1 VNGASESD
9 WQRLQ
14 RVVAGRVLRPG
25 QPGFR
30 SASVPFNKRFATTIP
45 GGVVSVANV
54 ADVPRVIEWAQE
66 VGVDVVARSGG
77 HSYGGYSV
85 GTGLVIDLSALN
97 TVSADG
103 STGLV
108 TAAGGARTDDVY
120 AAIQPHEM
128 AFPLGNGASVG
139 VGGLT
144 LGGGSAAVSR
154 KFGLTADT
162 LVRTEIVTA
171 DGRLRRCDAQENT
184 ALYWACCGGG
194 GGNFGINVSFTFQAH
209 PVADVSTCLLLW
221 DRADAPKVLSVLQ
234 EIARQAPDEFSV
246 RLGVST
252 TGGSDTVVSAV
263 GHHLGP
269 ASELRELLEP
279 VLAVAR
285 PVREDIADR
294 TFWQA
299 KDYLLHETSA
309 GAFAVRTNF
318 ATEPL
323 PDEAIATM
331 LSWIERWPG
340 SDNPDG
346 GGFAMFA
353 WGGAINRVAPTD
365 TAFVHRDA
373 QYLVAVDTSW
383 AEYDVPAVADANLRW
398 LAGLREALAPYVS
411 GAAYQNFIDPDLPDW
426 RTAYYGVNYPR
437 LVEIK
442 RQVDPNGFFTFG
454 QGIGPSSRPT

>member
-1 VNGASESD
+1 V
-9 WQRLQ
+9 
-14 RVVAGRVLRPG
+14 
-25 QPGFR
+25 
-30 SASVPFNKRFATTIP
+30 
-45 GGVVSVANV
+45 
-54 ADVPRVIEWAQE
+54 
-66 VGVDVVARSGG
+66 
-77 HSYGGYSV
+77 
-85 GTGLVIDLSALN
+85 VIDLSALN

-108 TAAGGARTDDVY
+108 TAAGGARTADVH

-144 LGGGSAAVSR
+144 LGGGSAAISR
-154 KFGLTADT
+154 KFGLTVDA
-162 LVRTEIVTA
+162 LVRTELVTA
-171 DGRLRRCDAQENT
+171 DGRLLTCDAQEN
-184 ALYWACCGGG
+184 ADLYWACRGGG
-194 GGNFGINVSFTFQAH
+194 GGNFGINVSFAFQAH

-221 DRADAPKVLSVLQ
+221 DRADAPKVLSALQ
-234 EIARQAPDEFSV
+234 EVVRRAPDEFSV
-246 RLGVST
+246 RVGVST
-252 TGGSDTVVSAV
+252 TGGSSTVVSALA
-263 GHHLGP
+263 HHLGP
-269 ASELRELLEP
+269 ASEVREILDP

-299 KDYLLHETSA
+299 QDYLSHETSA

-323 PDEAIATM
+323 PDEAIATV
-331 LSWIERWPG
+331 LAWIDRWPG

-353 WGGAINRVAPTD
+353 WGGAINRVAPTA
-365 TAFVHRDA
+365 TAFAHRDA
-373 QYLVAVDTSW
+373 QYLIALDSSW
-383 AEYDVPAVADANLRW
+383 TEQDEPAVVDANLRW
-398 LAGLREALAPYVS
+398 LAGLREQLAPYVS

-442 RQVDPNGFFTFG
+442 RRVDPNGLFAFA
-454 QGIGPSSRPT
+454 QGIGSSSWPTERGSTS

>member
-1 VNGASESD
+1 MSGASESD
-9 WQRLQ
+9 WQRLE
-14 RVVAGRVLRPG
+14 RMVAGRVLRPG

-30 SASVPFNKRFATTIP
+30 SASVPFNKRFARTTP
-45 GGVVSVANV
+45 GGVVSVTSV
-54 ADVPRVIEWAQE
+54 ADVSRAIEWAHE

-85 GTGLVIDLSALN
+85 CTGLVIDLSALN
-97 TVSADG
+97 TVSANG

-108 TAAGGARTDDVY
+108 TAAGGARTGEVY

-171 DGRLRRCDAQENT
+171 DGRLRSCDAQENT
-184 ALYWACCGGG
+184 DLYWACRGGG
-194 GGNFGINVSFTFQAH
+194 GGNFGINVSFTFQAR

-221 DRADAPKVLSVLQ
+221 DRDDAPKVLSVLQ
-234 EIARQAPDEFSV
+234 EIARQAPEEFSV
-246 RLGVST
+246 RLGVA
-252 TGGSDTVVSAV
+252 TGGSGPTSGSGAVVSAV
-263 GHHLGP
+263 GLHLGP
-269 ASELRELLEP
+269 ASELREILEP

-285 PVREDIADR
+285 PVREDVAD
-294 TFWQA
+294 
-299 KDYLLHETSA
+299 
-309 GAFAVRTNF
+309 RTNF

-353 WGGAINRVAPTD
+353 WGGAINRVAPTA
-365 TAFVHRDA
+365 TAFAHRDA

-383 AEYDVPAVADANLRW
+383 AEHDGPAVVGANLRW

-411 GAAYQNFIDPDLPDW
+411 GAAYQNFIDPDLADW

-442 RQVDPNGFFTFG
+442 QQVDPNGFFAFE
-454 QGIGPSSRPT
+454 QGIGPSRKSPRPT